1 MWIEKKKVKQE
12 IYLESKK
19 KKWYW
24 FEKKILKQRQQML
37 DQGENNLK
45 SGKN

>member
-19 KKWYW
+19 KINSR
-24 FEKKILKQRQQML
+24 KKILKQEQQML
-37 DQGENNLK
+37 DQGKNNQIRKKLK
-45 SGKN
+45 